1 MRGENKNFMKK
12 RIKHQLRGLGFG
24 EKVNTFIIGA
34 QKCGTTTLHNTL
46 IQHPEIDGPSLYKE
60 THFWNGGPG
69 LKSKADYENLYPFLV
84 RPKTRLLDA
93 TPGYIVHKGAIRKI
107 FDYNPNAK
115 FIFLLRNP
123 VKRALSAW
131 IMFHY
136 AFPLGSSWRGKNVH
150 DPRTFQQAIE
160 DELQS
165 NKDQLTK
172 NYLSRGYYAEQIQRE
187 LSFIPEEN
195 LKISI
200 VEEDFYPRQ
209 QLFIDEILQFLNV
222 SSIPL
227 TIPKSNISKSPQ
239 TKIET
244 FPLEFTTLL
253 NNHFL
258 EKNRALEV
266 LLHREIRTWK

>member
-1 MRGENKNFMKK
+1 MKNIIKK
-12 RIKHQLRGLGFG
+12 QLRGLGFG

-46 IQHPEIDGPSLYKE
+46 VQHPEIYGPGPYKE

-69 LKSKADYENLYPFLV
+69 SKSKADYENLYPFFV
-84 RPKTRLLDA
+84 GPGIRLLDS
-93 TPGYIVHKGAIRKI
+93 TPGYIMSEGTIRKI

-115 FIFLLRNP
+115 FILLLRDP
-123 VKRALSAW
+123 VKRALSSW

-136 AFPLGSSWRGKNVH
+136 AFPLGSSWRGINVH
-150 DPRTFQQAIE
+150 DHRTFQEAIE

-266 LLHREIRTWK
+266 LLHREIRTLK

>member
-1 MRGENKNFMKK
+1 MKNIIKK
-12 RIKHQLRGLGFG
+12 QLRRLGFG

-46 IQHPEIDGPSLYKE
+46 VQHPEIYGPGPYKE

-69 LKSKADYENLYPFLV
+69 SKSKADYENLYPFFV
-84 RPKTRLLDA
+84 GPGIRLLDS
-93 TPGYIVHKGAIRKI
+93 TPGYIMSEGTIRKI

-115 FIFLLRNP
+115 FILLLRDP
-123 VKRALSAW
+123 VKRALSSW

-136 AFPLGSSWRGKNVH
+136 RYPKGSSWRGINVH
-150 DPRTFQQAIE
+150 DHRTFQEAIE

-195 LKISI
+195 YKISI
-200 VEEDFYPRQ
+200 VEEDFYPKK
-209 QLFIDEILQFLNV
+209 QLFIDEVLQFLNV

-227 TIPKSNISKSPQ
+227 TLPHSNESKSPQ

-253 NNHFL
+253 KNHFL
-258 EKNRALEV
+258 EKNRALEI
-266 LLHREIRTWK
+266 LLNREIRTWK